1 MSLLK
6 KLANNSHP
14 AGLGTKMRLK
24 RHAFFVGL
32 ISPMHRPIKILD
44 VGGTEPY
51 WKAMGMAG
59 SQDIQFTLLN
69 LKKKE
74 TSSKNMISIAGDAT
88 QMGEFEDQSFDI
100 VFSNSVIEHVGDFGA
115 QGRMAREVARIGK
128 RYFIQT
134 PNYWFPMEPHFLVPG
149 FQWLPIALRV
159 WLIRHF
165 NLGWH
170 QRIKD
175 FEQARDLINHTRLL
189 TKREFRSLF
198 PKAKLYEEKI
208 FSLTKSFIMYDGW
221 D

>member
-6 KLANNSHP
+6 KLADNSHP
-14 AGLGTKMRLK
+14 DGFGTKMRLK

-32 ISPMHRPIKILD
+32 ISSIHRPIEILD
-44 VGGTEPY
+44 VGGTELY
-51 WKAMGMAG
+51 WNTMGMAG
-59 SQDIQFTLLN
+59 SQDLQITLLN
-69 LKKKE
+69 LEKKE
-74 TSSKNMISIAGDAT
+74 ISSKNMISIAGDAT
-88 QMGEFEDQSFDI
+88 HMDAFEDQSFDI
-100 VFSNSVIEHVGDFGA
+100 VFSNSVIEHVGDCEA
-115 QGRMAREVARIGK
+115 QRRMAREVARIGK

-159 WLIRHF
+159 WLIGRF

-170 QRIKD
+170 QRIRD
-175 FEQARDLINHTRLL
+175 LEQARDLVHHTRLL
-189 TKREFRSLF
+189 TKKEFQSLF

-208 FSLTKSFIMYDGW
+208 FGLTKSFIMYDGW